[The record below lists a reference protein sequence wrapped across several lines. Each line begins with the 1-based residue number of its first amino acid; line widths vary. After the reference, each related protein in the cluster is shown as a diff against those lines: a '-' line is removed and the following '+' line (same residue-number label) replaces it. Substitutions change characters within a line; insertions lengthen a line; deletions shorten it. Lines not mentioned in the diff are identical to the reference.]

1 MGEIM
6 MRTLNPLAAPALAL
20 SRSVKRGMVLA
31 LDAALCVLAVWL
43 AFYLR
48 SGEWGSLVG
57 PAVIPVVAS
66 VVLGA
71 GAVRISVCEALG

>member
-6 MRTLNPLAAPALAL
+6 MRTLSRLAAPALAL
-20 SRSVKRGMVLA
+20 PRSVKRGMVLA

-48 SGEWGSLVG
+48 SGEWGPLAG
-57 PAVIPVVAS
+57 PAIVAVVAS
-66 VVLGA
+66 VVL
-71 GAVRISVCEALG
+71 ALWS